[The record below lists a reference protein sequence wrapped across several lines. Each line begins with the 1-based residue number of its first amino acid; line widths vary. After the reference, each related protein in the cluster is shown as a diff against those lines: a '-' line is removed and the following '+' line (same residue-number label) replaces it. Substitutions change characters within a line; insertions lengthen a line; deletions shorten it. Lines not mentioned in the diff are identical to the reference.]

1 MVGLR
6 EPVQGGGRMVTDL
19 LHRDTVTFT
28 VPGKPVMDDDGEPVA
43 SSKTVTVAGC
53 NVQPV
58 VAMGDDTYLGQ
69 VTQERWRLNSP
80 DGVHLTDLGVTPDSI
95 VTWRGLTLT
104 ISGAIGELFVGDRM
118 LEHSEIYLM
127 RGGG

>member
-1 MVGLR
+1 MVSD
-6 EPVQGGGRMVTDL
+6 M
-19 LHRDTVTFT
+19 LHSDTVTFT
-28 VPGKPVMDDDGEPVA
+28 VPGKPVMDEDGEPVA
-43 SSKTVTVAGC
+43 STKTVTVNGC
-53 NVQPV
+53 NVQPI

-80 DGVHLTDLGVTPDSI
+80 DGVHLTDLGVTPDSV
-95 VTWRGLTLT
+95 VTWRGLTLK
-104 ISGAIGELFVGDRM
+104 ISGAIGELYVGDRM